1 MGGGVMRTATKAAA
15 LGAYRPALGRTGRR
29 SSVPAPPP
37 SVSASVAD
45 SAPIAIQ
52 IDESK
57 GLNELANPAI
67 SQWELDDWEFAGWKS
82 EGEDLFEDPPPRLV
96 FSPVPPT
103 LEEAQEAT
111 KDLTRALERV
121 NEPGQTG
128 IFPNNALIPAMPVG
142 VSQAFSLLQSS
153 PEAQSVVASL
163 ATDKNVW
170 DAVLKNEKVMEFYRN
185 HQTSFPEKFF
195 EESINNNQ
203 ENSAETHSEAVDA
216 PNGSNGFTEFVNNV
230 KGKAMDLVNNISNF
244 IQDIFGMKAGADSSE
259 AEAGSSSTFQ
269 SFITPNTFYALAIA
283 VILIVLVKRV

>member
-1 MGGGVMRTATKAAA
+1 MGGGVMRTASKAAA

-37 SVSASVAD
+37 SASTAVAD
-45 SAPIAIQ
+45 PAPIAIQ

-57 GLNELANPAI
+57 GLNESAYPAI
-67 SQWELDDWEFAGWKS
+67 SQWDDWEFA
-82 EGEDLFEDPPPRLV
+82 GEDLFEDPPPRLV

-121 NEPGQTG
+121 NEPGQMD

-170 DAVLKNEKVMEFYRN
+170 DAVMKNEKVMEFCRN
-185 HQTSFPEKFF
+185 HQTNFPEKFF
-195 EESINNNQ
+195 EELFNNNQ
-203 ENSAETHSEAVDA
+203 ENSAETHSEPADA
-216 PNGSNGFTEFVNNV
+216 PNGSNGFTDLVNNV

-244 IQDIFGMKAGADSSE
+244 IQDIFGMKAGAESSE

-269 SFITPNTFYALAIA
+269 SFITPNTFYALALA

>member
-29 SSVPAPPP
+29 STVPAPPP
-37 SVSASVAD
+37 SATAPVAD
-45 SAPIAIQ
+45 SAPIALQ

-57 GLNELANPAI
+57 GLNESAI
-67 SQWELDDWEFAGWKS
+67 SQWDDWEFAGWKS
-82 EGEDLFEDPPPRLV
+82 EGEDLCEDPPPRLV

-103 LEEAQEAT
+103 LDEAQEAT
-111 KDLTRALERV
+111 KDLTRALESV
-121 NEPGQTG
+121 NEPGQMG
-128 IFPNNALIPAMPVG
+128 IFPNNALLPAMPVG

-170 DAVLKNEKVMEFYRN
+170 DAVLKNEKVMEFCRN

-195 EESINNNQ
+195 EESFNNNQ
-203 ENSAETHSEAVDA
+203 ENGAETHSEAADA
-216 PNGSNGFTEFVNNV
+216 PNGSNGFTGFVNNV
-230 KGKAMDLVNNISNF
+230 KGKAMDFVNNISNF
-244 IQDIFGMKAGADSSE
+244 IQDIFGMKAGSDSSE

-269 SFITPNTFYALAIA
+269 SFITPTKSFYALAIA